1 MFEQKSCF
9 APELC
14 EQKSC
19 FAPKMCEQ
27 KSCFASEMIEK
38 NMGLSFNTLIPNFS
52 DHPKDSVELSIEACL
67 QFELYGE
74 YPLSDCNQRDFD
86 QKVRGAFKLPVKY
99 VEYELVKNINL

>member
-1 MFEQKSCF
+1 MENLQILLRGIASGDTTVLKS
-9 APELC
+9 
-14 EQKSC
+14 
-19 FAPKMCEQ
+19 PKGDYIANQC
-27 KSCFASEMIEK
+27 KGSS
-38 NMGLSFNTLIPNFS
+38 LV
-52 DHPKDSVELSIEACL
+52 PKDSVELSIEACL